1 MVEKPSWKKIHK
13 NVSKIYNRKVAKEEK
28 TAEKTWKNDAS
39 QTKRL
44 RLAKGECNGEQPRSD
59 EPSEP
64 SKKAFKLA
72 ESSEKAISRKPRFPT
87 NACAYQRGTADQG
100 GIPYFLL

>member
-1 MVEKPSWKKIHK
+1 MVEKPFWKKIHK

-59 EPSEP
+59 EPSE
-64 SKKAFKLA
+64 
-72 ESSEKAISRKPRFPT
+72 SSEKAFTRKPRFPT

-100 GIPYFLL
+100 GLPCFLL

>member
-1 MVEKPSWKKIHK
+1 MVEKPFWKKIHK

-59 EPSEP
+59 EPSE
-64 SKKAFKLA
+64 SSTKAFKLA
-72 ESSEKAISRKPRFPT
+72 EPSEKAFTRKPRFPT

-100 GIPYFLL
+100 GLPFFLL